1 MTQKLVDCLSDEF
14 SSIIGINTERKN
26 FMQNH
31 VDPSFD
37 EIIGH
42 IEDILMEPEFQNIQ
56 RAFLEKYWMEFDSS
70 EENKLSYMEIFDEYH
85 KKIESYL
92 EENLKKNIPGFS
104 MDSLI
109 KTLSELGPEL
119 DGEIFELLFT
129 ITDFLAFKEMILDYR
144 AMKEGKVQDLSSGIS
159 ITSANIKN
167 SDDNFSS

>member
-1 MTQKLVDCLSDEF
+1 
-14 SSIIGINTERKN
+14 
-26 FMQNH
+26 MQNH

-42 IEDILMEPEFQNIQ
+42 IEDIFMEPEFHNIQ
-56 RAFLEKYWMEFDSS
+56 KAFLEKYWMEFDSS
-70 EENKLSYMEIFDEYH
+70 EENKLSYMEIFDEYQ

-92 EENLKKNIPGFS
+92 EENLKKNIPEFS

-159 ITSANIKN
+159 ITSANIKG
-167 SDDNFSS
+167 

>member
-1 MTQKLVDCLSDEF
+1 MFIGDCLSDEF
-14 SSIIGINTERKN
+14 SSIISINTERKN

-42 IEDILMEPEFQNIQ
+42 IEDILMEPEFHNIQ
-56 RAFLEKYWMEFDSS
+56 KAFLEKYWMEFDSS
-70 EENKLSYMEIFDEYH
+70 EENKLNYMEIFDEYQ

-92 EENLKKNIPGFS
+92 EENLKKNIPEFS

-159 ITSANIKN
+159 ITSANIKG
-167 SDDNFSS
+167 

>member
-1 MTQKLVDCLSDEF
+1 MTQKFVDCLSDEF
-14 SSIIGINTERKN
+14 SSIISINTERKN

-42 IEDILMEPEFQNIQ
+42 IEDILMEPEFHNIQ
-56 RAFLEKYWMEFDSS
+56 KAFLEKYWMEFDSS
-70 EENKLSYMEIFDEYH
+70 EENKLNYMEIFDEY
-85 KKIESYL
+85 
-92 EENLKKNIPGFS
+92 ENLKKNIPEFS

-159 ITSANIKN
+159 ITSANIKG
-167 SDDNFSS
+167 